1 MLQIHI
7 ISNKSSLTLL
17 FTRPNHIYSII
28 FLYNFSNFVPLLD
41 TLALFFQIRDDYANL
56 LSEEVG
62 SELINR
68 KQSFGYISLRMSNM

>member
-17 FTRPNHIYSII
+17 FTCLNHIYPSI

>member
-7 ISNKSSLTLL
+7 ISSKSSLTLL

-62 SELINR
+62 SDLINR
-68 KQSFGYISLRMSNM
+68 K

>member
-17 FTRPNHIYSII
+17 FTRLNHIYPSI

-62 SELINR
+62 RELINR
-68 KQSFGYISLRMSNM
+68 KQSIGNISLRMSNM

>member
-17 FTRPNHIYSII
+17 FTRLNHIYPSI

-68 KQSFGYISLRMSNM
+68 KQSFGCISLRMSNM

>member
-17 FTRPNHIYSII
+17 FTRLNHIYPSI

-68 KQSFGYISLRMSNM
+68 KQSFGNISLRMSNM